1 MGGLLELYIG
11 NNVSKRLET
20 KMDVISALNIC
31 MLLSNLEDKAQGY
44 IHDVIFDVLAL
55 IRIG

>member
-1 MGGLLELYIG
+1 MGLYMG
-11 NNVSKRLET
+11 NKLCKRLQT